1 MTVISHAWC
10 ESLYAYIC
18 SSNDW
23 IFSALALPVQ
33 IFLCVL
39 DPFTRFPASVAI
51 LKFQLFSL
59 ALILEKRKTFSHW
72 TQPLNST
79 QISQSVRKAH
89 CPICVFCFKWK
100 KKKKKSLQW
109 FICTLVLQ
117 LFPNLYFSSICTII
131 ILLKSFF
138 KKFSLLISKQIPYLV
153 FLLFDVLG

>member
-1 MTVISHAWC
+1 MTVTSHAWC
-10 ESLYAYIC
+10 ESLYACIC
-18 SSNDW
+18 FLNYWS
-23 IFSALALPVQ
+23 FSTLALPVQ

-39 DPFTRFPASVAI
+39 DPFIHFPVSVAI

-72 TQPLNST
+72 TQPLKST
-79 QISQSVRKAH
+79 QISQIVRKAH

-100 KKKKKSLQW
+100 KKKTLQW

-117 LFPNLYFSSICTII
+117 QFPNLYFSSICIII

-138 KKFSLLISKQIPYLV
+138 KKFSLLISKQIPYTV
-153 FLLFDVLG
+153 FLVFDVLG